1 MRISGQFWPSI
12 ERVRTFSDKGE
23 YRVATS
29 IFPGE
34 KPDRLEEE
42 CAVFGVYSTTDD
54 VARLTCFGL
63 QALQHRGQESAGIA
77 VGDGDTVTVTKDLG
91 LVTQV
96 FNESALAALRGEVA
110 VGHCR
115 YSTSGGMGNWTSAQP
130 HMSAID
136 EVLIALAHNGTL
148 VNTNRIR
155 ADLISK
161 GVEFRSNTDSEVACQ
176 VIGYYT
182 RETHHLTEGIKTAME
197 MIDGAYAMVLA
208 SPTALYAFRDPHGIR
223 PLCLGKLPD
232 DRGWVVS
239 SETCGLDIVGAEF
252 VRDVRPGEI
261 IRINDTG
268 ISTLQAIEPREP
280 RGCIFEYVY
289 FARPDSVIDGQ
300 SVYQA
305 RRNMGRILAR
315 EAPVEADLVL
325 GVPDSGVPGALG
337 YSEASGIEFTDGIV
351 KNRYVGRTFIQ
362 PTQEMRQMGIRIK
375 LNPLPSVI
383 AGKRLVVI
391 GGGGEMDKLKAMAGP
406 TIEFKGGGL
415 TDEEVRGYYLRA
427 KAFLFPG
434 EEDFGITPVEAQS
447 AGTPVLAYGRG
458 GACET
463 VLPGKTGYWFE
474 EQTADSLAA
483 CIQRF
488 EKDGVAYSKEE
499 IREHSR
505 AFSEERFEREI
516 KEYCTRRMADWQQ
529 ELLDCSH
536 WEKEEQI

>member
-1 MRISGQFWPSI
+1 M
-12 ERVRTFSDKGE
+12 
-23 YRVATS
+23 ATS

-268 ISTLQAIEPREP
+268 ISTLQAIEPQEP

-300 SVYQA
+300 SVY
-305 RRNMGRILAR
+305 R
-315 EAPVEADLVL
+315 PVATWV
-325 GVPDSGVPGALG
+325 
-337 YSEASGIEFTDGIV
+337 
-351 KNRYVGRTFIQ
+351 
-362 PTQEMRQMGIRIK
+362 
-375 LNPLPSVI
+375 
-383 AGKRLVVI
+383 
-391 GGGGEMDKLKAMAGP
+391 
-406 TIEFKGGGL
+406 
-415 TDEEVRGYYLRA
+415 
-427 KAFLFPG
+427 AFLRVKLRSRP
-434 EEDFGITPVEAQS
+434 IWCSACPTRACPVR
-447 AGTPVLAYGRG
+447 LATLRR
-458 GACET
+458 AASNS
-463 VLPGKTGYWFE
+463 P
-474 EQTADSLAA
+474 TAS
-483 CIQRF
+483 
-488 EKDGVAYSKEE
+488 
-499 IREHSR
+499 
-505 AFSEERFEREI
+505 
-516 KEYCTRRMADWQQ
+516 
-529 ELLDCSH
+529 
-536 WEKEEQI
+536 

>member
-1 MRISGQFWPSI
+1 MLFSPTACVRWYHANIWPILAKHRACSNI
-12 ERVRTFSDKGE
+12 SDKGE

-337 YSEASGIEFTDGIV
+337 YSEASGIEFTRRHREEPLRRPHVHSAHAGNAPNGHSHQAQPAAERHRGQTSGGHRRLHRARQHVEEARRLLRQAGAAEIHFRIVSPEVMWPCFYGIDTANQDQLIAANMTNEEMCEFIGCDSLEFISLDGLREAVGGAHSKTFCEACFTGEYPVALPDSIT
-351 KNRYVGRTFIQ
+351 KN
-362 PTQEMRQMGIRIK
+362 
-375 LNPLPSVI
+375 
-383 AGKRLVVI
+383 
-391 GGGGEMDKLKAMAGP
+391 
-406 TIEFKGGGL
+406 
-415 TDEEVRGYYLRA
+415 
-427 KAFLFPG
+427 AFLKK
-434 EEDFGITPVEAQS
+434 S
-447 AGTPVLAYGRG
+447 
-458 GACET
+458 
-463 VLPGKTGYWFE
+463 
-474 EQTADSLAA
+474 
-483 CIQRF
+483 
-488 EKDGVAYSKEE
+488 
-499 IREHSR
+499 
-505 AFSEERFEREI
+505 
-516 KEYCTRRMADWQQ
+516 
-529 ELLDCSH
+529 
-536 WEKEEQI
+536 

>member
-182 RETHHLTEGIKTAME
+182 RESHHLTEGIKTAME

-261 IRINDTG
+261 IRINDT
-268 ISTLQAIEPREP
+268 ST
-280 RGCIFEYVY
+280 
-289 FARPDSVIDGQ
+289 
-300 SVYQA
+300 
-305 RRNMGRILAR
+305 
-315 EAPVEADLVL
+315 
-325 GVPDSGVPGALG
+325 
-337 YSEASGIEFTDGIV
+337 
-351 KNRYVGRTFIQ
+351 
-362 PTQEMRQMGIRIK
+362 
-375 LNPLPSVI
+375 
-383 AGKRLVVI
+383 RLVATWV
-391 GGGGEMDKLKAMAGP
+391 
-406 TIEFKGGGL
+406 
-415 TDEEVRGYYLRA
+415 
-427 KAFLFPG
+427 AFLRVKLRLRP
-434 EEDFGITPVEAQS
+434 TWCSACPTRACPVR
-447 AGTPVLAYGRG
+447 LATLRR
-458 GACET
+458 AASNS
-463 VLPGKTGYWFE
+463 P
-474 EQTADSLAA
+474 TAS
-483 CIQRF
+483 
-488 EKDGVAYSKEE
+488 
-499 IREHSR
+499 
-505 AFSEERFEREI
+505 
-516 KEYCTRRMADWQQ
+516 
-529 ELLDCSH
+529 
-536 WEKEEQI
+536 